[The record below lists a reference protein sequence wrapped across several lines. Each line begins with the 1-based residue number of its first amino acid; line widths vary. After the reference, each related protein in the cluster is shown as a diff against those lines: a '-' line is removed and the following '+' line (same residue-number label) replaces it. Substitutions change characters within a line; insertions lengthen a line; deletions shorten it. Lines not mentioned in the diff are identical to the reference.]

1 MFACKKKI
9 HLPMWRINAII
20 IKMYLIFIKKI
31 YFQPF
36 GKCSEV
42 VEKYHVMFTLYYQ
55 YFVAWN
61 KSRRKYRFYGWW
73 SKKTTANIYNHFV
86 WTKLFVH
93 VQTLHWDLSV
103 CSYFGHIHTWESS
116 LMDVSFSLISPI
128 RYAYLSFMF
137 LYVIDKSLSCIV

>member
-73 SKKTTANIYNHFV
+73 SKKKSRPISATILFETI
-86 WTKLFVH
+86 KSFVH
-93 VQTLHWDLSV
+93 VQTLHCDLSV
-103 CSYFGHIHTWESS
+103 CSYFGHIRTWESS

-137 LYVIDKSLSCIV
+137 LVRHR

>member
-31 YFQPF
+31 SFQPF

-55 YFVAWN
+55 YFVPWN
-61 KSRRKYRFYGWW
+61 KSRREYRFYGWW
-73 SKKTTANIYNHFV
+73 SKKKPAIYLQPFCFNQIVRACSNAAF
-86 WTKLFVH
+86 
-93 VQTLHWDLSV
+93 LSV
-103 CSYFGHIHTWESS
+103 FSYFGHIRTWESP
-116 LMDVSFSLISPI
+116 LMDVSFSFISPI

-137 LYVIDKSLSCIV
+137 FVRHR

>member
-1 MFACKKKI
+1 MLVKKKI

-20 IKMYLIFIKKI
+20 IRNVFDLYKKI

-36 GKCSEV
+36 GICSEV

-73 SKKTTANIYNHFV
+73 SKKNNGQYLQPFCLNQIVCACSNAALRFIRMLVLRTYSYLRILLNGRFVFPYISYSLCIFIFHVFCTSSINH
-86 WTKLFVH
+86 
-93 VQTLHWDLSV
+93 
-103 CSYFGHIHTWESS
+103 
-116 LMDVSFSLISPI
+116 
-128 RYAYLSFMF
+128 
-137 LYVIDKSLSCIV
+137 